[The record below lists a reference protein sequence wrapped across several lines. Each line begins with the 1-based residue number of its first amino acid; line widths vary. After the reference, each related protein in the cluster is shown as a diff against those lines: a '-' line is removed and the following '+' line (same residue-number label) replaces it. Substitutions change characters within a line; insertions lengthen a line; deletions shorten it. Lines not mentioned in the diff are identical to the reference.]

1 MKEEFLKYI
10 LPNGIKAIHKRTKSP
25 VVHCAMIIN
34 TGSRDEL
41 KGEFGM
47 AHLVEHTIFK
57 GTEHR
62 RAYHINCRLEN
73 LGGELN
79 AYTSKEET
87 VIQTTSLT
95 ADFSKA
101 VELVADILFHSVF
114 PGAEVEKEKEVIF
127 DEINM
132 YKDTPSE
139 RIYDDFEDLIFAGS
153 SLGHNILGNKS
164 SLNRLH
170 SPQIKEFINRT
181 YNTDQMVFSVIGN
194 VSEKRFVEIVER
206 YFGGVAAN
214 PRGFERV
221 APLQVG
227 QFEKC
232 VSHNTHQALSII
244 GKRAYGLNDDE
255 RLPLLLLTNMLGGP
269 SSNSVLNLLLRE
281 KNALSYNIEATYSPL
296 SDCGV
301 FVICFST
308 EKDKRAQCLDLINSQ
323 LECFKN
329 EPVSAR
335 KLAVAKKQFWGQFM
349 ISSANDEGYMLGSA
363 KSYLMFNSVDTCA
376 EVKEKIM
383 EVSQDDIMNVAREVF
398 SDMSMLVYR

>member
-1 MKEEFLKYI
+1 MKEEFFKYV
-10 LPNGIKAIHKRTKSP
+10 LPNGIKAIHKRTKSA
-25 VVHCAMIIN
+25 VVHCSMIMN

-87 VIQTTSLT
+87 VIQATTLT

-101 VELVADILFHSVF
+101 VELMYDILFHSTF
-114 PGAEVEKEKEVIF
+114 PASEVEKEKEVIF

-132 YKDTPSE
+132 YKDSPTE

-153 SLGHNILGNKS
+153 SMGHNILGSKS
-164 SLNRLH
+164 SLNKLH
-170 SPQIKEFINRT
+170 TPQIKEFIGRT

-206 YFGGVAAN
+206 YFGTVVAN
-214 PRGFERV
+214 PRGFTREKPSCVER
-221 APLQVG
+221 
-227 QFEKC
+227 FERC
-232 VSHNTHQALSII
+232 VCHNTHQVLSII
-244 GKRAYGLNDDE
+244 GNRAYGLNDE
-255 RLPLLLLTNMLGGP
+255 GRLPLLLLTNMLGGP
-269 SSNSVLNLLLRE
+269 SSNSMLNLLLRE

-301 FVICFST
+301 FAICFST
-308 EKDKRAQCLDLINSQ
+308 DKEKRNQCMELINGQ
-323 LECFKN
+323 LDRLMN

-349 ISSANDEGYMLGSA
+349 ISSANDEGYMLGA
-363 KSYLMFNSVDTCA
+363 GKSYLMFNSVDTCG
-376 EVKEKIM
+376 EIRDKIM
-383 EVSQDDIMNVAREVF
+383 EVTRDDMMKAAQEIFGN
-398 SDMSMLVYR
+398 MSMLVYR